1 MAKQTPL
8 RRPKS
13 DTVKWV
19 LGVFNSVENNGLV
32 DAEKFAFDLRSKAH
46 LRREI
51 IELKEDAYERL
62 SDILAGPALSEF
74 EDAHL
79 TVNLLFELAIYEHF
93 LGETE
98 HGDQIGRERL
108 FAHVDQQKSEMKSIA
123 TNMKLGRLSDIQI
136 IKEFLD
142 RLS

>member
-1 MAKQTPL
+1 MANQTPL

-32 DAEKFAFDLRSKAH
+32 DAEKFAIDLRSNAH

-51 IELKEDAYERL
+51 IELREDANKRL

-74 EDAHL
+74 EDTHL
-79 TVNLLFELAIYEHF
+79 TVSLLFELAIYEHF

-98 HGDQIGRERL
+98 HGDQIDRERL
-108 FAHVDQQKSEMKSIA
+108 FAHVDQQKRDMKSIA